1 LFRAIQGAGA
11 YSSILQAMIGDHFRK
26 DNKHGK
32 GMSLFSVSMT
42 CGYFGGIIIG
52 GYIST
57 FLGFRM
63 IFLFSTLL
71 GIISVFLFITLVK
84 EPNRPN
90 NSRMNNNNEKSK
102 STLVKMDELQIL
114 LKDREFL
121 AIVALNSL
129 RWFLFSGIYVLF
141 IWQIQINFGLSQINA
156 TYYIMIL
163 VFIYMV
169 FILLGG
175 FLADHHGIKKNLIY
189 SQILIISIGLI
200 VFISTTLMVFFIVG
214 IFIGIGF
221 ALFMT
226 SGYAILSKT
235 IDENHP
241 ELKGS
246 AFGFNNTIG
255 FLLGAFGPIFI
266 CFLGEL
272 SDFLPYY
279 LISIIISIT
288 LVITIKFIKV
298 NEAPAAKTNDSM

>member
-1 LFRAIQGAGA
+1 MRP
-11 YSSILQAMIGDHFRK
+11 D
-26 DNKHGK
+26 GK

-57 FLGFRM
+57 LLGFRM
-63 IFLFSTLL
+63 IFLFSTVL
-71 GIISVFLFITLVK
+71 GIVSAILFITLVK
-84 EPNRPN
+84 EPNSPH
-90 NSRMNNNNEKSK
+90 NSKKNNNENSK
-102 STLVKMDELQIL
+102 FELFKKDDLKVLI
-114 LKDREFL
+114 KDREFL
-121 AIVALNSL
+121 AIVSLNSL

-141 IWQIQINFGLSQINA
+141 IWQIQIHFGLSPIDA
-156 TYYIMIL
+156 MYFIMIL
-163 VFIYMV
+163 VLIYMV

-175 FLADHHGIKKNLIY
+175 YLADNYGVKKNLIY
-189 SQILIISIGLI
+189 SQILIISIGLM
-200 VFISTTLMVFFIVG
+200 VFISTTLIIFFIVG

-221 ALFMT
+221 ALFQT
-226 SGYAILSKT
+226 SGYAMLSKR
-235 IDENHP
+235 IEENHP

-288 LVITIKFIKV
+288 LLITIKFIKV
-298 NEAPAAKTNDSM
+298 KETPTSPPIQTM